1 MSTSERRY
9 TLSLSCPDR
18 VGIVTTVSS
27 FFSSHQGWITEANH
41 HADAEVAGKNVVVVG
56 ASNIVGKPMALML
69 LQREATVTICHAKTR
84 DLAQHTI
91 LADILIVAAG
101 KPGLIVPQMVKQGA
115 IVIDVGINR
124 LADNRIV
131 GDVVFDGVKEK
142 ASWITPVPGGVGP
155 MTVTMLIENTLRSA
169 ERSLQATPAD
179 DYQDWE
185 APVLKAV

>member
-1 MSTSERRY
+1 MQLLLDT
-9 TLSLSCPDR
+9 TGTD
-18 VGIVTTVSS
+18 VT
-27 FFSSHQGWITEANH
+27 
-41 HADAEVAGKNVVVVG
+41 GKNVVVVG

-124 LADNRIV
+124 LPDGKIV
-131 GDVVFDGVKEK
+131 GDVDFEGVKEK

-169 ERSLQATPAD
+169 ERALRMRQAD

-185 APVLKAV
+185 APVLHSVAR